1 MHGRFSGGRIK
12 VFLESTIGKMNK
24 TFSNLFLSD
33 LLLGNLIAEIPG
45 YLTGVGLYD
54 AITVMSSIFTFET

>member
-1 MHGRFSGGRIK
+1 
-12 VFLESTIGKMNK
+12 MNNN

>member
-1 MHGRFSGGRIK
+1 MN
-12 VFLESTIGKMNK
+12 NK
-24 TFSNLFLSD
+24 TFSNLFISD

-54 AITVMSSIFTFET
+54 AITVMSLIFTFET